1 MMVELQGELMELLPE
16 RAMHWPARHVLLIA
30 DVHFGKAAAFRSRG
44 VPVPRGTTSQN
55 LTLLD
60 FLVAR
65 HGIRHIIFLGDFL
78 HARAAHASATV
89 NALRDWRR
97 RHPTLLLSLVRGNHD
112 RHAGDPPTDLDMDLV
127 DEPWHMPPFA
137 MCHHPQDLDGTYV
150 LAGHLHPVYRLAS
163 RHDSAR
169 LACFLLGERHGVLP
183 AFGAFTGG
191 YPIEARPGSRIYLV
205 AEDRILPL
213 PPMQATSGSGNR

>member
-1 MMVELQGELMELLPE
+1 MRVDLHGETVEMLPE
-16 RAMHWPARHVLLIA
+16 RALHWPARHILLVA
-30 DVHFGKAAAFRSRG
+30 DVHFGKAAAFRARG

-55 LTLLD
+55 LAMLD
-60 FLVAR
+60 LLVAR
-65 HGIRHIIFLGDFL
+65 HGIRHIVFLGDFL
-78 HARAAHASATV
+78 HARAAQASATV
-89 NALRDWRR
+89 DTLRDWRR

-112 RHAGDPPTDLDMDLV
+112 RHAGDPPGDLAIDIS

-137 MCHHPQDLDGTYV
+137 FCHHPQEVEGAYA

-169 LACFLLGERHGVLP
+169 LACFVLGEHQGVLP

-191 YPIEARPGSRIYLV
+191 HPVDATPETRLFLV
-205 AEDRILPL
+205 VDDQIIALAPRG
-213 PPMQATSGSGNR
+213 A